1 MAEKKLALP
10 ANGKDEGKTTGRMSL
25 AQNAIGFAVAGLIA
39 AGVGAFHGL
48 QAKPPG
54 DPPKLGGAPP
64 SARFLDRSGEE
75 KKFAPIVEMGTL
87 DLAPVVTN
95 LASPSDIWVRVEGVL
110 LFEGKTLPHGE
121 ALAGQIAGDIL
132 AFMRTQTLQQIQGV
146 AGLQHLR
153 QDLTERVV
161 TRSEGH
167 VREFI
172 IKSLVV
178 Q

>member
-1 MAEKKLALP
+1 MADRKAGKSAP
-10 ANGKDEGKTTGRMSL
+10 AARTKGGMSL
-25 AQNAIGFAVAGLIA
+25 AQNALVFVVAAVIA
-39 AGVGAFHGL
+39 AGFGGL
-48 QAKPPG
+48 QVFLTPASDTPLVAAKPSTKNEKAG
-54 DPPKLGGAPP
+54 EGG
-64 SARFLDRSGEE
+64 L
-75 KKFAPIVEMGTL
+75 VEMGAI
-87 DLAPVVTN
+87 DLPPVVTN
-95 LASPSDIWVRVEGVL
+95 LASPPDIWIRVEGAI

-132 AFMRTQTLQQIQGV
+132 AFMRTQSLAQIQGA

-153 QDLTERVV
+153 QDLAERVA
-161 TRSEGH
+161 TRSEGR

>member
-1 MAEKKLALP
+1 MAEKRP
-10 ANGKDEGKTTGRMSL
+10 TRPDPVKDGGRAKGEMSL
-25 AQNAIGFAVAGLIA
+25 AQNALAFVIAGLIA
-39 AGVGAFHGL
+39 GGVGAFQGI
-48 QAKPPG
+48 QAKAPVEAI
-54 DPPKLGGAPP
+54 KTGAVNAA
-64 SARFLDRSGEE
+64 ARLEE
-75 KKFAPIVEMGTL
+75 ERKFAPLVEMGTI

-95 LASPSDIWVRVEGVL
+95 LAAPPDVWIRVEGSL

-121 ALAGQIAGDIL
+121 ALAGLIAGDIL
-132 AFMRTQTLQQIQGV
+132 AFMRTQTLQQIQGA

-153 QDLTERVV
+153 QDLNERVL